1 MTLITSMLLYFA
13 LAIVLPFVISFIG
26 PSTCSP
32 MDSLIV
38 YGAYCG
44 FVAVSTLAEC
54 GILVS
59 LRSVLRTDTGAGS
72 LSCNRYLYAKWWQG
86 QLANLDTFVH
96 VGFVAS
102 ALRCFIIQE
111 SNHSKE
117 ASQNVGSGSKKG
129 SG

>member
-1 MTLITSMLLYFA
+1 MTLIASMLLYFA
-13 LAIVLPFVISFIG
+13 LAIILPFIISFVG
-26 PSTCSP
+26 PNKDKCSP
-32 MDSLIV
+32 MESLIV

-44 FVAVSTLAEC
+44 FVALSTLAEG

-59 LRSVLRTDTGAGS
+59 LRSALKTETGAGS

-102 ALRCFIIQE
+102 AIRCFII
-111 SNHSKE
+111 
-117 ASQNVGSGSKKG
+117 
-129 SG
+129 

>member
-1 MTLITSMLLYFA
+1 MTLIASMLLYFA
-13 LAIVLPFVISFIG
+13 LAIVLPFVISFTG
-26 PSTCSP
+26 PPKCSP
-32 MDSLIV
+32 MESLIV

-44 FVAVSTLAEC
+44 FVAVSTLAEG

-59 LRSVLRTDTGAGS
+59 LRSALKTETGAGS

-102 ALRCFIIQE
+102 ALKCLII
-111 SNHSKE
+111 
-117 ASQNVGSGSKKG
+117 
-129 SG
+129 